1 MSRLQPRSFSSSASS
16 RANEL
21 LDEFKYHLGSGT
33 LWPELAHQ
41 LLDEL
46 QRQPVPVSA
55 RALNGLFAALADAPP
70 SANCTD
76 GPALAINL
84 FNRHRISP
92 DIYTYNILIECCHRA
107 CRPDLGPAFF
117 GRLLKTGVTMSV
129 ITYSSYGESFG
140 VDPLPSASSSS
151 YGESFCSPGLG
162 VDGTLVSCSFLKAA
176 AGNSS
181 WWRGCWWRGGFGL
194 LLGAAPCFAGP
205 ADGFFGGAVLHPF
218 IDGDGS

>member
-1 MSRLQPRSFSSSASS
+1 MLFRSGGWRQAALRCGVHRRRRAGSRLHVEDLPLFRSVLI
-16 RANEL
+16 RA
-21 LDEFKYHLGSGT
+21 GT
-33 LWPELAHQ
+33 GPWRR
-41 LLDEL
+41 L
-46 QRQPVPVSA
+46 QRPLLPAWRIWRAGEVSGETLGWRGSFPKVDA
-55 RALNGLFAALADAPP
+55 FGADPLP
-70 SANCTD
+70 E
-76 GPALAINL
+76 G
-84 FNRHRISP
+84 
-92 DIYTYNILIECCHRA
+92 
-107 CRPDLGPAFF
+107 
-117 GRLLKTGVTMSV
+117 
-129 ITYSSYGESFG
+129 FG

-205 ADGFFGGAVLHPF
+205 ADGFFGGAVLHPS